1 MRKGLRAAR
10 QNLRAMLALQMLMA
24 AIVAAYYCWPA
35 ATMLLSRYAVWQH
48 SGGVLGAAF
57 ATAVAGGVLSEASLV
72 YIQNGGRWTAAHVE
86 NLCFKFVFFFF
97 NGALVY
103 EFYILQSVWFG
114 NGTAWSIL
122 LPKILVDQFGF
133 TVFWSLPVQSL
144 LFRWQLLCY
153 SWKRLGAE
161 LDVDFVLHQ
170 MLPVLITNWM
180 FWIPGVTL
188 VYSMPLI
195 LQMPIN
201 IFATA
206 IWSLLLAGLAK
217 NAQAPDA
224 EMGPALVLTE
234 QNSVANPVE

>member
-180 FWIPGVTL
+180 FWIPGVSL
-188 VYSMPLI
+188 IYSLPQI
-195 LQMPIN
+195 LQTPLF
-201 IFATA
+201 IFAIA
-206 IWSLLLAGLAK
+206 IWGILLSAVTKQGR
-217 NAQAPDA
+217 
-224 EMGPALVLTE
+224 GPAMPAE
-234 QNSVANPVE
+234 PVPVTAPILLGPAE